1 MSLLSRYSKIIFILA
16 STLMVACKKDEGPAQ
31 PTNESANY
39 LVSTFAGSGQG
50 GLFDALGTSARFT
63 GPTAITSDAQ
73 NNIYVVDAGNFAIRK
88 ITSAGMVTTLAGGQQ
103 GYANGTGPAAQFYNP
118 IGITADASGNIYVA
132 EETRIRKITA
142 AGVVTSLA
150 GNTTPGYV
158 DGTGTAALFSAIRSI
173 TIDGQGN
180 IYVLDFELPAC
191 RIRVISPVGNVTT
204 FMTVS
209 LFSTAIAMNAQGN
222 LYLVESGILDYNIQ
236 QITPAKVVT
245 RISNTPQPI
254 GITISQGTIF
264 LTGYKTDLSNGNS
277 YLGVY
282 RINVN
287 NPFTLIAGETR
298 VGYLDGNG
306 NTAQFA
312 TLAGI
317 TADSNGNLYIA
328 DKDNNRIRKV
338 TRK

>member
-1 MSLLSRYSKIIFILA
+1 MSFLLRYFRTIFIFA
-16 STLMVACKKDEGPAQ
+16 TTLMVACKKDEAPLQ
-31 PTNESANY
+31 PTDESANY

-63 GPTAITSDAQ
+63 SPTAITSDAQ
-73 NNIYVVDAGNFAIRK
+73 NNIYVVDAGNFGIRK
-88 ITSAGMVTTLAGGQQ
+88 ITAAGMVTTLAGGQQ

-132 EETRIRKITA
+132 EETRIRKITST
-142 AGVVTSLA
+142 GLVTTLA
-150 GNTTPGYV
+150 GSTTAGYA

-191 RIRVISPVGNVTT
+191 KIRVISPAGIVTT
-204 FMTVS
+204 FMTIS

-222 LYLVESGILDYNIQ
+222 LYVAESGILDYNIQ

-254 GITISQGTIF
+254 GITISQGTIY
-264 LTGYKTDLSNGNS
+264 LTGYKTDLSSGNS
-277 YLGVY
+277 FFGVY

-287 NPFTLIAGETR
+287 NPYTLIAGETQI
-298 VGYLDGNG
+298 GYLDGNG
-306 NTAQFA
+306 NTAQFGSPV
-312 TLAGI
+312 GI
-317 TADSNGNLYIA
+317 TGDSNGNLFIA
-328 DKDNNRIRKV
+328 DRLNNRIRKIN
-338 TRK
+338 RK